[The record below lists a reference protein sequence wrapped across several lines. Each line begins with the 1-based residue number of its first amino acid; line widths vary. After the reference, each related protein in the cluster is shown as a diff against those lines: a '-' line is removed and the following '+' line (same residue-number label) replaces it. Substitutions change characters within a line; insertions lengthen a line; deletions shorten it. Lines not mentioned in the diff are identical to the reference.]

1 MSLQIPRGA
10 LVVVAD
16 GSQARWFTN
25 TGNESKV
32 VLRQHARTDVQN
44 VDDEGPASKARRERT
59 EAALDE
65 MTFAKQLSRALNDG
79 ALKHEYTH
87 LVLLT
92 DPTTLGR
99 VRPLLHKETQ
109 QRLLGFL
116 VKEPTNLPLERLH
129 RVLS

>member
-10 LVVVAD
+10 WVVVAD
-16 GSQARWFTN
+16 GGQARWFTN

-32 VLRQHARTDVQN
+32 ILRQHARTDVQN
-44 VDDEGPASKARRERT
+44 VDDQSPTGKAQRELTAPAV
-59 EAALDE
+59 DE
-65 MTFAKQLSRALNDG
+65 TTFAKQLSHALNDG

-109 QRLLGFL
+109 QRLLGDL
-116 VKEPTNLPLERLH
+116 VKDPTTLPLERHH
-129 RVLS
+129 RALS